1 MASFF
6 SKTLKVSCRAGRL
19 LLLRNNYKEHLR
31 LKHPDEDYND
41 LRTANQTTISSLLAR
56 GTLRGTLRGTVKRS
70 IETEVES
77 TSFTL

>member
-41 LRTANQTTISSLLAR
+41 LRTANQTTISSLFA
-56 GTLRGTLRGTVKRS
+56 RGTLRGTVKRS